1 MTKENFA
8 IVSNED
14 DLKWKMTS
22 NGRLPQISKVKY
34 LSNYWSDVPQ
44 ILNLGLYDQ
53 RELCKC
59 FKWRRPQME
68 DDRKRKTTSNIKSVI
83 SQQLLVGSSPNFK
96 LRFIWPKRTLQMC
109 QMKTTSKED
118 DLKWKTTSN
127 IKSEISEQ
135 NPVGS
140 SSNRKRKL
148 SWPNK
153 TLQMF

>member
-59 FKWRRPQME
+59 FK
-68 DDRKRKTTSNIKSVI
+68 
-83 SQQLLVGSSPNFK
+83 
-96 LRFIWPKRTLQMC
+96 
-109 QMKTTSKED
+109 
-118 DLKWKTTSN
+118 
-127 IKSEISEQ
+127 
-135 NPVGS
+135 
-140 SSNRKRKL
+140 
-148 SWPNK
+148 
-153 TLQMF
+153 

>member
-68 DDRKRKTTSNIKSVI
+68 DDRKWKITSNIKSVI
-83 SQQLLVGSSPNFK
+83 SQQLLVGSSPNLNIGLYDQREFCK
-96 LRFIWPKRTLQMC
+96 MF
-109 QMKTTSKED
+109 QMKTTSNGKWPQLED
-118 DLKWKTTSN
+118 YLKYQKYNISKTTGW
-127 IKSEISEQ
+127 IFPK
-135 NPVGS
+135 
-140 SSNRKRKL
+140 
-148 SWPNK
+148 
-153 TLQMF
+153 F